1 MAVESW
7 NSFRHKQ
14 MEARLT
20 EDDKD
25 YFDSLIEDRVASGEK
40 IMPQLRNI
48 KDSEYLKKVWGWERL
63 LPYDGSV
70 AWSHCINYLENY
82 YYNCNAHEQV
92 PGAAAATGAAELCFA
107 TEADLICESLR
118 HGADLTDYLVD
129 QSCEIRMC
137 ALSLMYCSPDHS
149 VAAATAMVG
158 ITKETQTMHE
168 WMIKRKR
175 PLDGFNM
182 PEELM
187 YGHVIRYS
195 TLDLMRSILEKSFFA
210 PVGDGDATA
219 SAEAAK
225 TTRYG

>member
-149 VAAATAMVG
+149 VAAATAMVVHACLLHSSC
-158 ITKETQTMHE
+158 QN
-168 WMIKRKR
+168 
-175 PLDGFNM
+175 PLNFVQY
-182 PEELM
+182 P
-187 YGHVIRYS
+187 
-195 TLDLMRSILEKSFFA
+195 SFFF
-210 PVGDGDATA
+210 PFYYQLIGTHSVLDDFNSRA
-219 SAEAAK
+219 SQRRPK
-225 TTRYG
+225 LCMSG